1 MVACGHI
8 CPLSA
13 FKTRMSMEKSKKEKS
28 PWVKVRRSKEI

>member
-8 CPLSA
+8 CSLSA